1 MRICVTVE
9 RMMFIVPISVSV
21 FVMIVRLLI
30 AHFWENLLM
39 SCYLVS
45 HYVFLNQD

>member
-9 RMMFIVPISVSV
+9 RIMLSVSV

>member
-9 RMMFIVPISVSV
+9 RIMLSVSV

-45 HYVFLNQD
+45 HYVSLYQD